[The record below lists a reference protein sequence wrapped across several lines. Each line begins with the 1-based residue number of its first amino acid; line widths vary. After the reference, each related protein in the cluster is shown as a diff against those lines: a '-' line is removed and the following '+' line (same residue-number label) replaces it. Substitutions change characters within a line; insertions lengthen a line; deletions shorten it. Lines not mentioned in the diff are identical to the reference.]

1 MIVTNSRTFNMKP
14 TETQINKLLK
24 FVNALYQNKIIDQ
37 NARLTEKGSKLQYEF
52 IDVIYH
58 NLLVSSEVFKTYID
72 TGDDSDLKEELGD
85 GYIWLLT
92 SNRFQGGNWNWV
104 SNMNQISVDLDKI
117 IDLNYEMYKIPKYTE
132 LEKAADLLAD
142 NEFDDI

>member
-1 MIVTNSRTFNMKP
+1 MKP

>member
-1 MIVTNSRTFNMKP
+1 MKP

-104 SNMNQISVDLDKI
+104 RNMNQISVDLDKI

>member
-1 MIVTNSRTFNMKP
+1 MKP
-14 TETQINKLLK
+14 SEAQINKLFK

-37 NARLTEKGSKLQYEF
+37 NARLTEKGIKLQREF
-52 IDVIYH
+52 TCVAYH
-58 NLLVSSEVFKTYID
+58 NLLVSSEGFKTYID
-72 TGDDSDLKEELGD
+72 TGNDSDLKEDLED
-85 GYIWLLT
+85 GYIWLLI
-92 SNRFQGGNWNWV
+92 SNSFRGGNWNWV
-104 SNMNQISVDLDKI
+104 KNMSQLSYDLDKI

>member
-1 MIVTNSRTFNMKP
+1 MKP

-24 FVNALYQNKIIDQ
+24 FVNALYQNKIIDK

-52 IDVIYH
+52 VDVIYH

-72 TGDDSDLKEELGD
+72 TGDDSGLKEELGD

-92 SNRFQGGNWNWV
+92 SNRFQGGNWNWI

>member
-1 MIVTNSRTFNMKP
+1 MKP
-14 TETQINKLLK
+14 TEAQINKLFK

-52 IDVIYH
+52 VDVIYH

-72 TGDDSDLKEELGD
+72 TVDDSDLIEELGD